1 MERCWHTAI
10 LVARPQGANSTPP
23 STALSGW
30 DARVLALDY
39 GPLTPLLSDD
49 AIEEVWINAPDRVFV
64 ARSGRSELTSVV
76 LTDGEVRDIVERML
90 QGTGRRI
97 DLSHPFVDAT
107 LPDGSRLHAVI
118 PDIVPRHWSVN
129 IRRFVARVGT
139 VHDLAAQGMLTRQAA
154 VFLHAAVVSGLNVMV
169 AGGTGAGKTTLLG
182 CLLASV
188 PAHERIITCEEVLEL
203 KLRHPDWVSMQ
214 TRQAS
219 LEGSGEV
226 RLRRLVKESLRMRP
240 DRLVIGEVRQE
251 EALDMLIALNS
262 GQPGM
267 ATLHANSA
275 REAVTKLCTL
285 PLLAGENVASG
296 FVVPTVAGAIDLVVY
311 LRAMPT
317 GERRVREI
325 VALTGRVEDEQIELA
340 PLFSWRNGRL
350 VRDLGFPKHAD
361 RFEAHGYRLPSLLR
375 ASR

>member
-1 MERCWHTAI
+1 MGDVLPQPIVGSDAQVHT
-10 LVARPQGANSTPP
+10 T
-23 STALSGW
+23 
-30 DARVLALDY
+30 DF
-39 GPLTPLLSDD
+39 GPLERYFADESV
-49 AIEEVWINAPDRVFV
+49 EEIWVNAPDRVFI
-64 ARSGRSELTSVV
+64 ARAGRSELTPLV
-76 LTDGEVRDIVERML
+76 LTDVAVRELVERML
-90 QGTGRRI
+90 QGTGRRL
-97 DLSHPFVDAT
+97 DLSNPFVDAT

-118 PDIVPRHWSVN
+118 PDIVPAHWSIN
-129 IRRFVARVGT
+129 IRKFVARAGS
-139 VHDLAAQGMLTRQAA
+139 VHDLAAQGMLTRQSAN
-154 VFLHAAVVSGLNVMV
+154 FLHAAVVSGLNVMV
-169 AGGTGAGKTTLLG
+169 AGGTGAGKTTVLS

-188 PAHERIITCEEVLEL
+188 PSHERIITCEEVLEL

-285 PLLAGENVASG
+285 PLLAGENVASS

-311 LRAMPT
+311 LRTTPA

-325 VALTGRVEDEQIELA
+325 VAVTGRVEDQQVELA
-340 PLFSWRNGRL
+340 PIFSWNSGRL
-350 VRDLGFPKHAD
+350 TRDLGFPKHAE
-361 RFEAHGYRLPSLLR
+361 RFEAHGFRLPTLLR
-375 ASR
+375 SGK

>member
-1 MERCWHTAI
+1 MQT
-10 LVARPQGANSTPP
+10 
-23 STALSGW
+23 
-30 DARVLALDY
+30 LDY
-39 GPLTPLLSDD
+39 GPLAPLLADD
-49 AIEEVWINAPDRVFV
+49 SIEEVWINAPDRVFV
-64 ARSGRSELTSVV
+64 ARAGRSELTTVV
-76 LTDGEVRDIVERML
+76 LAESEVRDIVERML

-129 IRRFVARVGT
+129 IRKFIARAGT

-154 VFLHAAVVSGLNVMV
+154 TFLHAATISGLNIMV

-188 PAHERIITCEEVLEL
+188 PSHERIVTCEEVLEL
-203 KLRHPDWVSMQ
+203 RLRHPDWVSMQ

-285 PLLAGENVASG
+285 PLLAGENVGSG
-296 FVVPTVAGAIDLVVY
+296 FVVPTVAGAIDIVVH
-311 LRAMPT
+311 LRATPS
-317 GERRVREI
+317 GERRIREI
-325 VALTGRVEDEQIELA
+325 AALTGRVEEDQIELA
-340 PLFSWRNGRL
+340 SLFSWRNGRL
-350 VRDLGFPKHAD
+350 VRDLGFPKHQD
-361 RFEAHGYRLPSLLR
+361 RFEAHGFRLGTLLR

>member
-1 MERCWHTAI
+1 MHAI
-10 LVARPQGANSTPP
+10 
-23 STALSGW
+23 
-30 DARVLALDY
+30 DY
-39 GPLTPLLSDD
+39 GPLD
-49 AIEEVWINAPDRVFV
+49 AYFADTSVEEIWVNAPDRVFV
-64 ARSGRSELTSVV
+64 ARAGRSELTPLV
-76 LTDGEVRDIVERML
+76 LTDVGVRELVERML
-90 QGTGRRI
+90 QGTGRRL
-97 DLSHPFVDAT
+97 DLSNPFVDAT

-118 PDIVPRHWSVN
+118 PDIVPSHWSIN
-129 IRRFVARVGT
+129 IRKFVARAGT

-154 VFLHAAVVSGLNVMV
+154 TFLHAAVMSGLNVIV

-188 PAHERIITCEEVLEL
+188 PSHERIVTCEEVLEL

-285 PLLAGENVASG
+285 PLLAGENVASS

-325 VALTGRVEDEQIELA
+325 VALTGRVEEQQIELA
-340 PLFSWRNGRL
+340 PLFGWRNGKL
-350 VRDLGFPKHAD
+350 VRELGFPKHAE
-361 RFEAHGYRLPSLLR
+361 RFEAHGFRLTSLLR
-375 ASR
+375 SGK

>member
-1 MERCWHTAI
+1 MAS
-10 LVARPQGANSTPP
+10 N
-23 STALSGW
+23 
-30 DARVLALDY
+30 ARVHSVDF
-39 GPLTPLLSDD
+39 GPLTSYFADSSV
-49 AIEEVWINAPDRVFV
+49 EEIWVNAPDRVFV
-64 ARSGRSELTSVV
+64 ARAGRSELTPLV
-76 LTDGEVRDIVERML
+76 LTDAAVRELIERML
-90 QGTGRRI
+90 QGTGRRL
-97 DLSHPFVDAT
+97 DLSNPFVDAT

-118 PDIVPRHWSVN
+118 PDIVPRHWSIN
-129 IRRFVARVGT
+129 IRKFVARAGT
-139 VHDLAAQGMLTRQAA
+139 VHELANHGMLTRQAA
-154 VFLHAAVVSGLNVMV
+154 QFLHAAVVSGLNVMV

-188 PAHERIITCEEVLEL
+188 PSHERIVTCEEVLEL

-285 PLLAGENVASG
+285 PLLAGENVSSG

-311 LRAMPT
+311 LRVTPG

-325 VALTGRVEDEQIELA
+325 VALTGRVEDQQIEIA
-340 PLFSWRNGRL
+340 PLFTWRNGKL
-350 VRDLGFPKHAD
+350 VRDLGFPKHAE
-361 RFEAHGYRLPSLLR
+361 RFEAHGFRLPSLLR
-375 ASR
+375 SSK